1 MRRLQNTEGHPECG
15 HTRQSPAFRNP
26 TQPTTERTNES
37 REATEPVASVMPVRS
52 LQEHLVVPVD
62 DMAGRRGQLVYAPS
76 EYVRI
81 VPYAFSYVRMAL
93 YGVLLLCTGGLLL
106 IVSVWFPQLFTQI
119 ARMRLPYSSLGE
131 AEYMLVLV
139 HEDGFRSK
147 WVEVKVHRPTKKSRA
162 EASEDRTKL
171 PWVWFEFKKHRYVF
185 DHEMGEF
192 RRYLATMNEDL
203 EKVRD
208 RLANGWDT
216 ATAQSKVEL
225 FGPNVVDIDPPFV
238 PMLLFTKL
246 VHPYYLFQIFSAIVW
261 FNQGYTVYAIVI
273 LVLSAFSMTWEI
285 YSEVSNSN
293 RLRSLVRSDQKVQV
307 FRQGAI
313 SAAKMITLHETDL
326 VPGDIVELTMG
337 TVPADILLLSGG
349 CVVDEASLTGEPI
362 PINKE
367 PAAGMTQMTE
377 AEARTNFKS
386 SFLHSGSTITRVRKT
401 KDACKGVVL
410 STGFS
415 TGKGELFRSIIF
427 PREITFEFER
437 DSYRYLAVL
446 ATIAIAAFI
455 KRIVDFSHDGYG
467 FGYMIVESL
476 DLVTIAVPPALPLVL
491 SSGIGFALH
500 RLKRGG
506 IFCIDSQ
513 RINSC
518 GQLSCFCFDKTGTL
532 TKESLDLVGVDI
544 VNPEDNKLKHVGF
557 DIPEMF
563 RLAMATCHSLS
574 EANGAMQGYALELA
588 MFEAAKLKL
597 EFNHD
602 RSNSK
607 HSATV
612 SREAASDSSVTETF
626 GVVKKFLFDP
636 TCQRSSVVVENMQTK
651 QRYVFVKGS
660 PEALREIA
668 TPNSTPSDF
677 KLKSLRY
684 SAEGNYCIGF
694 GVRVL
699 GEGDPL
705 NLDSRD
711 AVEKDVAFMGIALF
725 HNEVKPEAKGMLHE
739 LYEADID
746 VRVITGDNALTAVH
760 VGRLLDMKLKSK
772 VAIVDVDESS
782 DDTMFHCVESLRMA
796 DEVQWESFSGSNMS
810 RVMAEYDIALTGAAL
825 ERLKTEMSEESLKQ
839 LVSKTYIFARIRPQQ
854 KAWIV
859 ETLMDLGQIVGMVGD
874 GTNDCGALK
883 AAHVGLALS
892 SAEASIVA
900 PFTSKAKAVT
910 DVPVLIREGRCA
922 LTTSFLG
929 FKFMVLYPIIQ
940 LGMASTLGHFGTM
953 LSNNQYLWDDLAIV
967 LGLAI
972 TMLYTASSKK
982 LSRERP
988 PNTLFSVSI
997 VASILGQVALYIAFF
1012 AGMFALLNHQS
1023 WFCPRGVGMDMMTA
1037 YVDNPSSI
1045 SSAVSDPMLLSNCA
1059 FYTGFADTIETEV
1072 DDIEVSHEDSEVWLF
1087 AHLQYYSVAAAFNI
1101 KDPFRMPFYTN
1112 ITFTLLFILGLGVN
1126 LWFLLDTSNLI
1137 GDTFQTLP
1145 LESAFRIKM
1154 LLMFIGHIIAS
1165 VLWEM
1170 VATWFIPKW
1179 RLEKADAKTDLE
1191 DIDIYIPTPNEAVV
1205 NAQA

>member
-1 MRRLQNTEGHPECG
+1 M
-15 HTRQSPAFRNP
+15 
-26 TQPTTERTNES
+26 
-37 REATEPVASVMPVRS
+37 RS

-62 DMAGRRGQLVYAPS
+62 DTAGRREQLVYAPS

-119 ARMRLPYSSLGE
+119 ARKQLSYSSLGE

-147 WVEVKVHRPTKKSRA
+147 WVEVKVHRPAKKSKNVSGDGA
-162 EASEDRTKL
+162 KL

-185 DHEMGEF
+185 NHEKGEF
-192 RRYLATMNEDL
+192 ERYLATMNEDL
-203 EKVRD
+203 DKVRL
-208 RLANGWDT
+208 RLDNGWDT
-216 ATAQSKVEL
+216 ITAQSKVEL
-225 FGPNVVDIDPPFV
+225 FGANLVDIDPPFV

-246 VHPYYLFQIFSAIVW
+246 VHPYYLFQIFSAVVW
-261 FNQGYTVYAIVI
+261 FCQEYTTYAIII
-273 LVLSAFSMTWEI
+273 LCLSAISMTWEI

-313 SAAKMITLHETDL
+313 SDAKMITLHETDL
-326 VPGDIVELTMG
+326 VPGDIVELTTG

-367 PAAGMTQMTE
+367 SARGKAQITE
-377 AEARTNFKS
+377 AEARLNFKS
-386 SFLHSGSTITRVRKT
+386 SFLHSGSTITRVREASGT
-401 KDACKGVVL
+401 CKGVVL

-427 PREITFEFER
+427 PRQITFEFER

-455 KRIVDFSHDGYG
+455 KRLVDYSHDGYSFG
-467 FGYMIVESL
+467 FTLAESL
-476 DLVTIAVPPALPLVL
+476 DLVTVAVPPALPLVL

-500 RLKRGG
+500 RLKQGG

-513 RINSC
+513 RVNSC
-518 GQLSCFCFDKTGTL
+518 GQLTCFCFDKTGTL
-532 TKESLDLVGVDI
+532 TEESLNLVGVDV
-544 VNPEDNKLKHVGF
+544 VNTEDNTLKNVGF
-557 DIPEMF
+557 EIPETF
-563 RLAMATCHSLS
+563 RLAMATCHGLS
-574 EANGAMQGYALELA
+574 EVDGQMQGYALELS
-588 MFEAAKLKL
+588 MFEAAKMQM
-597 EFNHD
+597 EFIHD
-602 RSNSK
+602 RSKSE
-607 HSATV
+607 HLAVVT
-612 SREAASDSSVTETF
+612 REATSEKF
-626 GVVKKFLFDP
+626 GVIKRFPFDAS
-636 TCQRSSVVVENMQTK
+636 CQRSSVVVEDVQTK

-660 PEALREIA
+660 PEAISNIA
-668 TPNSTPSDF
+668 TSTPSDF

-684 SAEGNYCIGF
+684 AADGNYCIGF

-699 GEGDPL
+699 NEGEPL

-711 AVEKDVAFMGIALF
+711 AVDANVTFMGIALF
-725 HNEVKPEAKGMLHE
+725 HNELKPESKDMLRE

-796 DEVQWESFSGSNMS
+796 DKVKWESFNDSNMD
-810 RVMAEYDIALTGAAL
+810 RVLSEFDVALTGAAL
-825 ERLKTEMSEESLKQ
+825 ERLKTTMNEESLKQ
-839 LVSKTYIFARIRPQQ
+839 LVSRTFIFARIRPQQ

-940 LGMASTLGHFGTM
+940 LGMASTLGHYGTM

-988 PNTLFSVSI
+988 PNTLFSTTI
-997 VASILGQVALYIAFF
+997 VTSILGQVALYIAFF
-1012 AGMFALLNHQS
+1012 AGMLVLLHQQS
-1023 WFCPRGVGMDMMTA
+1023 WFCPREVGMELMTA
-1037 YVDNPSSI
+1037 YLEDPSSI
-1045 SSAVSDPMLLSNCA
+1045 STAVPDPTLLNNCA
-1059 FYTGFADTIETEV
+1059 FYPDYVDMIDTEV
-1072 DDIEVSHEDSEVWLF
+1072 DDIWVSHEDSEIWLF

-1112 ITFTLLFILGLGVN
+1112 
-1126 LWFLLDTSNLI
+1126 LWFAAMFIAGLVVNVWFLMDTSNVI

-1145 LESAFRIKM
+1145 LESSFRVKM
-1154 LLMFIGHIIAS
+1154 LLMFIGHFVVS
-1165 VLWEM
+1165 LLWEM
-1170 VATWFIPKW
+1170 VATWVIPKW
-1179 RLEKADAKTDLE
+1179 RLDRADAKKYESVATYD
-1191 DIDIYIPTPNEAVV
+1191 EAVTPKESAV
-1205 NAQA
+1205 NSLS